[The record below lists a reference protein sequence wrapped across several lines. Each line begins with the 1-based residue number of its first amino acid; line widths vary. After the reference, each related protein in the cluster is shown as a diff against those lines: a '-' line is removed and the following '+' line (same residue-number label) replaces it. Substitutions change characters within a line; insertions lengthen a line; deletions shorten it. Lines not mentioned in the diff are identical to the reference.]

1 MRDQLDRHRHRH
13 DVDHLFP
20 PGLARVA
27 PDRLRLPPGRPAMIG
42 APQTAPEQAREPV
55 VLHSTA
61 LLGDSREVE
70 IRHGAE
76 TYRLKLTRHGK
87 LILTK

>member
-1 MRDQLDRHRHRH
+1 MHDQLDRNRHRH
-13 DVDHLFP
+13 DADHLFP
-20 PGLARVA
+20 RGLVRVA
-27 PDRLRLPPGRPAMIG
+27 PDRPHPMIG
-42 APQTAPEQAREPV
+42 AAQAAPEATRQPV

-70 IRHGAE
+70 IRHGTE